1 VVSYGCFKGL
11 IRFSYFFQRL
21 AIATQRSHRSACTE
35 ALAGQGWRI
44 EAEVDQNQTLLS
56 VTSITPIG
64 RVEIEY
70 SSGKMTFPSEPA
82 LTPLIFNFIIR

>member
-1 VVSYGCFKGL
+1 MVSYGCFKGL

-21 AIATQRSHRSACTE
+21 ALATLRSHRSACTE
-35 ALAGQGWRI
+35 GLTGQGWRI

-64 RVEIEY
+64 RVDTEY
-70 SSGKMTFPSEPA
+70 SSGKMTFPSEA
-82 LTPLIFNFIIR
+82 AHSLRIFNFIIR